1 MTEIRAYMPKVSI
14 LIPVFN
20 RKDYIAE
27 CIQSALNQTF
37 TDFEIVIVDNASN
50 DGTWEICQQF
60 ARSDQRVRI
69 FKNDTNIGPVRNW
82 LACVEKAQGKFGKI
96 LFSDDLMFPKFL
108 EHTLP
113 YLEDPEIG
121 FVSTAALI
129 GESPDNAVVFY
140 TAPTELQKISSE
152 RYFNLLIPCKQSQIP
167 YSPGAALFRMVD
179 IRANL
184 RIEIPTKI
192 PRDFSKN
199 GAGPDVLLF
208 ILTALSYKTVAM
220 ISEAEVFFRSHPGSL
235 ATLDS
240 GNEVTE
246 GYRAAIAWFCK
257 TQLTER
263 HWASYVAR
271 TWLTDINKSR
281 AFISPNKHSCKYEGD
296 DSLSE
301 TISVVLA
308 ALRLAAL
315 NVLMFLKSRVYKS

>member
-1 MTEIRAYMPKVSI
+1 MTQIQAYMPKVSI
-14 LIPVFN
+14 LIPVYN

-37 TDFEIVIVDNASN
+37 TDFEIVVVDNASD
-50 DGTWEICQQF
+50 DGTWEICRQF
-60 ARSDQRVRI
+60 AANDHRVRI
-69 FKNDTNIGPVRNW
+69 FQNDTNIGPVRNW
-82 LACVEKAQGKFGKI
+82 LACVEKAQGSFGKI
-96 LFSDDLMFPKFL
+96 LFSDDLMFPEFL

-140 TAPTELQKISSE
+140 AALTELQKISSK
-152 RYFNLLIPCKQSQIP
+152 RYFNLLIPRKQSQIP
-167 YSPGAALFRMVD
+167 YSPGAALFRMAD
-179 IRANL
+179 IRVNL

-208 ILTALSYKTVAM
+208 TLTALSYKTVMM
-220 ISEAEVFFRSHPGSL
+220 ISHAEVFFRSHPGSF
-235 ATLDS
+235 ATLDM

-246 GYRAAIAWFCK
+246 GYRTAIAWFCK

-263 HWASYVAR
+263 HWANYVAR
-271 TWLTDINKSR
+271 IWLADINKTR
-281 AFISPNKHSCKYEGD
+281 AFISPSKYLCRYEGAGF
-296 DSLSE
+296 LSE
-301 TISVVLA
+301 TISVVLSI
-308 ALRLAAL
+308 LRLVVP
-315 NVLMFLKSRVYKS
+315 NVLMFLKACVYKS

>member
-1 MTEIRAYMPKVSI
+1 MTQIQAYIPKVSI
-14 LIPVFN
+14 LIPVYN

-37 TDFEIVIVDNASN
+37 MDFEVVVVDNDSE
-50 DGTWEICQQF
+50 DGTWEICRQF
-60 ARSDQRVRI
+60 AATDHRVRI
-69 FKNDTNIGPVRNW
+69 FQNDTNIGPVRNW
-82 LACVEKAQGKFGKI
+82 LVCVEKAQGEFGKI

-140 TAPTELQKISSE
+140 AAPTELQKISSK
-152 RYFNLLIPCKQSQIP
+152 RYFNLLIPRKQSQIP
-167 YSPGAALFRMVD
+167 YSPGAALFRMAD

-184 RIEIPTKI
+184 RVEIPTKI

-208 ILTALSYKTVAM
+208 TLTALSYKTVMM
-220 ISEAEVFFRSHPGSL
+220 ISQAEVFFRSHPGSF
-235 ATLDS
+235 ATLDT

-271 TWLTDINKSR
+271 IWLADINKTR
-281 AFISPNKHSCKYEGD
+281 AVILPSKYLCRYEGTGF
-296 DSLSE
+296 LSE
-301 TISVVLA
+301 TISVVLSI
-308 ALRLAAL
+308 LRLVAS
-315 NVLMFLKSRVYKS
+315 NVLIFLKACVYKS